1 MGCNFGL
8 FGANHKRGIFCLN
21 DDAQILFYPKIKR
34 RVNLNIFFY
43 FNFPNSISSF
53 NFVIFF
59 FLK

>member
-34 RVNLNIFFY
+34 RVNLIFSFILISQIL
-43 FNFPNSISSF
+43 FPLSIS
-53 NFVIFF
+53 
-59 FLK
+59 